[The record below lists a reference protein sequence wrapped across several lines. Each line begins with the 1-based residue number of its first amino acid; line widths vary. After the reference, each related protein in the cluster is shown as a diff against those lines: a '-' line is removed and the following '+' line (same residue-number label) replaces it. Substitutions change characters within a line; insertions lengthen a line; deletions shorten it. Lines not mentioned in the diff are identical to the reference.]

1 MCATNLWSINAAA
14 FTPEFTRFTADT
26 LGVAPAPSEV
36 NISSGRVRNLS
47 TAFTLTRRMCDCD
60 TLVGRRNDSPVDG
73 EISAQEWLTWLREL
87 PSHVP
92 HVSRIAVMRAWSPED
107 DVIAPTRACG
117 IRIDE
122 LSEDVLRDIRD
133 DNLLT
138 IDYPRTAQDS
148 QQGEKMITR

>member
-1 MCATNLWSINAAA
+1 M
-14 FTPEFTRFTADT
+14 
-26 LGVAPAPSEV
+26 
-36 NISSGRVRNLS
+36 
-47 TAFTLTRRMCDCD
+47 
-60 TLVGRRNDSPVDG
+60 DG

-107 DVIAPTRACG
+107 DVIAPTRARG

-138 IDYPRTAQDS
+138 INYPRTAQDS
-148 QQGEKMITR
+148 QQGRKRSHVKTELHRIPVHTNLYRCQPYQVFRTLSPGELLTSSASSCHIDTMGDKVPRGLLHV